1 MGLELCYYFKRNQY
15 YLILFTGLTEPLNA
29 TEWNVYFLKSVTK
42 PIKSVVQSSV
52 YFKNNQFNIIWCF
65 LWT

>member
-1 MGLELCYYFKRNQY
+1 MWGWNCVIILKEINI
-15 YLILFTGLTEPLNA
+15 ILFTGLTEPLNA

-42 PIKSVVQSSV
+42 HIKSVVQSSV